1 MLLLVTAMTFT
12 GTNVPLGKAVVAD
25 IPVYALI
32 LLRFVIA
39 TAVLAVLARGEPG
52 PKLRDMTWGHAGDM
66 ALLSLLGSV
75 GYMALSLEG
84 VKRTSGIDAGIILAC
99 LPAVAALIGMLL
111 RRERP
116 GRVQVL
122 ALALTVGGLAIVNT
136 AVVASG
142 EASSALGN
150 ILVGAAVLCEATFVL
165 ISSRIS
171 AIYRP
176 IRLSLGVS
184 AAGLLLSLPVGLPEV
199 MALSPARHSPLIWL
213 AAVWYALSASVFCTI
228 LWYRGAPHVETW
240 LAGLA
245 TAALPISAL
254 AVSAIA
260 FGEAID
266 PARLSGACLVIAGI
280 VLGAL
285 APVRRAI

>member
-1 MLLLVTAMTFT
+1 MTLT
-12 GTNVPLGKAVVAD
+12 GTNVPLGKAVVAEM
-25 IPVYALI
+25 PVYALI
-32 LLRFVIA
+32 VFRFAIA
-39 TAVLAVLARGEPG
+39 TAVLAALTWGESG
-52 PKLRDMTWGHAGDM
+52 PKLRHMSWTHTADM
-66 ALLSLLGSV
+66 LLLALLGSL

-84 VKRTSGIDAGIILAC
+84 VKRTSGVDAGIILAT
-99 LPAVAALIGMLL
+99 LPALAAAIGMIL

-116 GRVQVL
+116 SRAQLV

-136 AVVASG
+136 A
-142 EASSALGN
+142 EAGGGTSTALGN
-150 ILVGAAVLCEATFVL
+150 VLVGAAVLCEATFVL
-165 ISSRIS
+165 VSGRIS

-184 AAGLLLSLPVGLPEV
+184 AAGLLLSLPVGLPEI
-199 MALSPARHSPLIWL
+199 MALQATQVRPVIWL

-245 TAALPISAL
+245 TAALPVSAL
-254 AVSAIA
+254 AVSAAA
-260 FGEAID
+260 FGEVID
-266 PARLSGACLVIAGI
+266 PARLAGAGLVIAGI

-285 APVRRAI
+285 APVRPAL